1 MQKCYNGSLVWPCQN
16 VVLKRRGAFATEDTE
31 QSRIHLPWQSLAKGG
46 AKVQEL
52 VYSATPPA
60 MSGHWTR
67 MWTWTLAECAR
78 PREQCVHVVVLLP
91 CCT

>member
-1 MQKCYNGSLVWPCQN
+1 MQKCYNGALVWPCQN

-52 VYSATPPA
+52 VYSASHEWALDPD
-60 MSGHWTR
+60 TR
-67 MWTWTLAECAR
+67 RVCEAS
-78 PREQCVHVVVLLP
+78 
-91 CCT
+91 